1 MVADKTNSKNDFLAR
16 IIAGVFVF
24 VYPIGFIVWLFFILL
39 SSSSSGSS
47 NIATIQ
53 LSQLNEV
60 LLVMLAGGVG
70 SSVYAI
76 RAYLKHS
83 CEKAN
88 FQARYIP
95 WYIFRSIQGALLAF
109 IFYLILKG
117 GILILTIN
125 NQSGSTDLNLWS
137 LTGFCALVGLFSKYA
152 IEKLRQVFLITFAT
166 KEKFD
171 DENE

>member
-1 MVADKTNSKNDFLAR
+1 MVTEKTNLDNDFLAR
-16 IIAGVFVF
+16 IIAGIFVF
-24 VYPIGFIVWLFFILL
+24 IYPIGFIVWLFFILF
-39 SSSSSGSS
+39 SNSFSGDS
-47 NIATIQ
+47 NVTTIQ
-53 LSQLNEV
+53 LGQFNEV
-60 LLVMLAGGVG
+60 LLVILAGGVG

-76 RAYLKHS
+76 RAYLKHL
-83 CEKAN
+83 CEEAD
-88 FQARYIP
+88 FQRRYIP

-171 DENE
+171 EETE